1 MTTKKTCAWLWLC
14 LLTIISSTKKQIL
27 QEVRHPQKLTF
38 WPRSH
43 ESLLDDVSF
52 RFGLKISGSTGSTAV
67 HVSGHCTIVT
77 PGSLYYQPKQSTIR
91 KEIPK
96 NHHRFAWFD
105 PPQYG
110 VPFNDLD
117 LYVGV
122 EFFGAP
128 WSFAILPI
136 KEYPMRNR
144 HTSFCCLRSY
154 RILKIQHENN
164 HEGCISI
171 KNIHIY
177 YRYTSICICVYIF
190 YIYMWNFVDLQQ
202 NYTEIW
208 MYHWIHPVQS
218 GEYIL
223 VYLHHRDF

>member
-1 MTTKKTCAWLWLC
+1 MEIHGNQNTHAVDDFVYFNKKILREVLHP
-14 LLTIISSTKKQIL
+14 KKQ
-27 QEVRHPQKLTF
+27 TF

-43 ESLLDDVSF
+43 EGLLQDDVF
-52 RFGLKISGSTGSTAV
+52 FQFGLKISGSTGSTAV

-77 PGSLYYQPKQSTIR
+77 PGSLYYPPKQSTIR

-105 PPQYG
+105 PPQNG

-117 LYVGV
+117 FYVGV

-144 HTSFCCLRSY
+144 HTSFFLLAQLPHFEDPAWKQPW
-154 RILKIQHENN
+154 RIYIYKYIY
-164 HEGCISI
+164 
-171 KNIHIY
+171 IH
-177 YRYTSICICVYIF
+177 ICICLYSISSTYVC
-190 YIYMWNFVDLQQ
+190 
-202 NYTEIW
+202 
-208 MYHWIHPVQS
+208 
-218 GEYIL
+218 GIL
-223 VYLHHRDF
+223 

>member
-1 MTTKKTCAWLWLC
+1 MATKKLF
-14 LLTIISSTKKQIL
+14 LLAIISSTKKQIL

-43 ESLLDDVSF
+43 EGLLQDDVSF
-52 RFGLKISGSTGSTAV
+52 RFGLNISGSTGSTAV

-117 LYVGV
+117 FYVGV

-144 HTSFCCLRSY
+144 HTSFFCLRIY

-171 KNIHIY
+171 KKIY
-177 YRYTSICICVYIF
+177 M
-190 YIYMWNFVDLQQ
+190 YIYIDIHLFV
-202 NYTEIW
+202 YA
-208 MYHWIHPVQS
+208 
-218 GEYIL
+218 YISSTYVCGIL
-223 VYLHHRDF
+223 